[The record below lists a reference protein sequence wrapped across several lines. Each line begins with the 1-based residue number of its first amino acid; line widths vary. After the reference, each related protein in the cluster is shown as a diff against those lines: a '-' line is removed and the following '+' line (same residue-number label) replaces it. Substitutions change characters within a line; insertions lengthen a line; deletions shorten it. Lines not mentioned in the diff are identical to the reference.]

1 KYRIPDEIVN
11 QVSHDPVVS
20 GWIRSDEVRYI
31 TSEYLGSLSNE
42 EIIEMSSNDTLSDNI
57 SKLVRSYISGANR
70 TDVSEDEMDA
80 VMHRVDTDVRIGVAE
95 GISVVIIDNSEV
107 IDACFEGINNEL
119 QGMLDDATDEV
130 TGKVTEKVNKQVSKR
145 IEMAMKQV
153 PSGLPVIPPHWVF
166 TVNVWTY
173 DVIGEYQYFKVT
185 DNDNEVI
192 YDSFYGHVGQTYVRQ
207 DEIVYHPFK
216 KNSAGYDL
224 ILGENKVIEFRF
236 NGYAATIV
244 GPGPK
249 GVGDKTGGMTE
260 ISEGYEDLLAEYG
273 G

>member
-1 KYRIPDEIVN
+1 
-11 QVSHDPVVS
+11 
-20 GWIRSDEVRYI
+20 
-31 TSEYLGSLSNE
+31 
-42 EIIEMSSNDTLSDNI
+42 
-57 SKLVRSYISGANR
+57 
-70 TDVSEDEMDA
+70 MDA

-95 GISVVIIDNSEV
+95 GISVVIIDNSKV
-107 IDACFEGINNEL
+107 IDTCFEGINNEL

-145 IEMAMKQV
+145 IEKAMKQV

-173 DVIGEYQYFKVT
+173 DVIGKYEYFKVT

-192 YDSFYGHVGQTYVRQ
+192 YDSFYGHVGQTYVRE
-207 DEIVYHPFK
+207 DKPVYHPFK
-216 KNSAGYDL
+216 LNEYGLPLK
-224 ILGENKVIEFRF
+224 IGENRPIFFKFD
-236 NGYAATIV
+236 GYAATIV

-249 GVGDKTGGMTE
+249 GVGDKVGGMTE
-260 ISEGYEDLLAEYG
+260 VSKGYEALLAEYG